1 MAQAHRTAIQRVP
14 TAQEIMV
21 TSLVTFTPDTS
32 LTEAMAV
39 LLAKRVS
46 GAPVIDGD
54 GRLVGMLSE
63 LDCLRVLSSDEFYAG
78 DQEGMGRV
86 EAFMTTMAVTI
97 TPDTD
102 VYGIAHYFLTKGV
115 RRLPV
120 VEPDGRLI
128 GQVSR
133 RDLLRL
139 IDEMSRKR
147 LSKGKRYPDYREPEK
162 LNVPRGSSRAATR
175 SYV

>member
-1 MAQAHRTAIQRVP
+1 MAEASRTATARIP

-21 TSLVTFTPDTS
+21 RSLVTFTPETP
-32 LTEAMAV
+32 LPEAMSV
-39 LLAKRVS
+39 LLAKRIS
-46 GAPVIDGD
+46 GAPVVDGE

-86 EAFMTTMAVTI
+86 EAFMTQMAVTI

-102 VYGIAHYFLTKGV
+102 IYGIAHYFLTKGV

-133 RDLLRL
+133 RDVLRL

-147 LSKGKRYPDYREPEK
+147 LSKGRRYPDYREPEK
-162 LNVPRGSSRAATR
+162 LSVPRGSSRAATR

>member
-1 MAQAHRTAIQRVP
+1 
-14 TAQEIMV
+14 MV
-21 TSLVTFTPDTS
+21 TSLVTFSPETPLS
-32 LTEAMAV
+32 EAMSV

-46 GAPVIDGD
+46 GAPVVDADGL
-54 GRLVGMLSE
+54 LVGMLSE

-78 DQEGMGRV
+78 DHEGMGRV
-86 EAFMTTMAVTI
+86 EAFMTPMAVTI

-120 VEPDGRLI
+120 VDADGRLI

-133 RDLLRL
+133 RDLLRF
-139 IDEMSRKR
+139 IEEMSRKR
-147 LSKGKRYPDYREPEK
+147 LSAGKHYPDYREPEK
-162 LNVPRGSSRAATR
+162 LSVPKGSFRAATR
-175 SYV
+175 SYA